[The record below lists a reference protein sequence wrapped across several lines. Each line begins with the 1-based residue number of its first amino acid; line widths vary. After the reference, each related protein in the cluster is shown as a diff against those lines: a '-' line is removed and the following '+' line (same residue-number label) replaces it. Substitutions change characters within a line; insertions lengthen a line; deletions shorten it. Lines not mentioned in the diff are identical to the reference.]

1 MPRDNPFHNTRDD
14 YLPLRKKPIEIVEDD
29 VKALKKTILALKS
42 EIVLLKNQLKPV
54 RDEYLKRMAD
64 EAEKEK
70 EIVVVSKGWF
80 Y

>member
-1 MPRDNPFHNTRDD
+1 MPDRNPLMPR
-14 YLPLRKKPIEIVEDD
+14 PIDIANEEIR
-29 VKALKKTILALKS
+29 ALKRTIMEMRS
-42 EIVLLKNQLKPV
+42 EMVLLKNQLKPV

-64 EAEKEK
+64 EEEKEK

>member
-1 MPRDNPFHNTRDD
+1 MNPKAEPFVM
-14 YLPLRKKPIEIVEDD
+14 KKPIDVANDEI
-29 VKALKKTILALKS
+29 KALKKTILGMKS
-42 EIVLLKNQLKPV
+42 EMVLLRSQLKPV